1 MLDDYVFA
9 VMLTE
14 DWMAVPDPGQMRGA
28 NRSRHSF
35 CVPKARF
42 REVLEMLKVNEVPF
56 EGPVSHPEH
65 GPFGDSVYFRD
76 PTGNFLEVLWRR
88 DEDVVYNTVQ
98 PLGHG
103 GGG

>member
-1 MLDDYVFA
+1 MV
-9 VMLTE
+9 
-14 DWMAVPDPGQMRGA
+14 VPAPGQLRGG
-28 NRSRHSF
+28 NRTRHSC

-42 REVLEMLKVNEVPF
+42 PKVLEMLEAVEVPF
-56 EGPVSHPEH
+56 EGPVSHPQC
-65 GPFGDSVYFRD
+65 GPFGESVYFRD

-88 DEDVVYNTVQ
+88 DEDVVYNIVQ